1 MTLPLN
7 SRLSALYNTNGTQ
20 KDFSFG
26 FRVFFDPDNG
36 GYGLEVRRQTAD
48 GYEVI
53 PKSDYLV
60 LPVEDNSAGIV
71 RFSVAPSAGQ
81 KIYIAG
87 KTPTIQQLVL
97 TNFGRYSA
105 ESIETQF
112 DFITAIIQ
120 EWLSA
125 LGEETRQRIAADTA
139 LNQYVIQRIDAF
151 VQQVNQNWDDKSQEI
166 EDYIAAIMPSFTQ
179 TLRDE
184 IEAFAVAGMKDA
196 IDQTLADSKA
206 EIDDAVSRANA
217 AATAAAI
224 IGKLYDTP
232 EAGVDPVTGVAD
244 GAYFNVRSSSDESYV
259 DEYQNIGGVP
269 TPSGKSYPSSQ
280 ALNVVKQ
287 EQLEQKEKIGEV
299 AVKFLRASSL
309 GLVKWSDIDKKPPY
323 TATEYSDAYNNGVRI
338 ANAIK
343 AANDAG
349 FSEVVL
355 ETGNYPVFY
364 PNESGSTSFSTML
377 LSGAIF
383 LDGVKNMTVN
393 LGQSTLF
400 VLYDSVNKHQYN
412 PSPSSFAAWK
422 LAGAII
428 TATNCRG
435 ITFKNGRLYGDQ
447 YKRAWLSGEK
457 ETEQTYGIKC
467 SRNNRDFRFENMKF
481 TGFRGDGIQGMPR
494 GHVTIAST
502 ELQTW
507 KKGGLDTITGLP
519 NTQVGAYRS
528 AKITLAGAE
537 IIDQKIQIMGW
548 STRKI
553 AFRSTYIDAYF
564 FDSASNVIS
573 IQKTQQAADITVPFN
588 AAQVQ
593 LVAYDDERTT
603 DTVTYAL
610 LDFGI
615 TLGSGM
621 SYGFYVDQDC
631 EFYENMRGGISNL
644 GCGLKVFGARF
655 RDSGLSSKL
664 GFPAFSYTTQYGI
677 NLEDT
682 YINDLYID
690 GVLIDNVPI
699 PVITNTRNFTL
710 KSSIIKNAY
719 YGAVALFG
727 PNFADISENT
737 FENIGNLDRPIGSG
751 YNGLGYT
758 GSSNDTFAA
767 QIKFHNNKCIYT
779 NINFNVADNEKVI
792 LDISGNTV
800 YRGRFIVA
808 GNGIN
813 TKVVDNNVV
822 EVAGKGDIH
831 KGCYVSNAYTSGN
844 LISGVPLSIQEDAS
858 ASVHSMFEGFAAEG
872 NAILVKSN
880 LIIAEPFQPNRTVYL
895 SGDYKAEITGTKPVC
910 YIAAKAYDASTW
922 GSSLDTIVFNG
933 GEFSNIN
940 VVLQGTSSSRLYT
953 KLKVSF
959 NNYTFNNTEFTNQIR
974 NTYAGEIPEVMFSG
988 CTFDVSTLTA
998 LLRNTYNT
1006 PIIFNFSNCTFTSV
1020 AKRNFNFATESGIQ
1034 GRFFNCSFN
1043 NVVNTGSLITVDKT
1057 ASTTFDPPSLSAAG
1071 TAGDATTVDV
1081 TLSGAAIGD
1090 NVSAAFSRYNASIR
1104 LHPVVSAAN
1113 TVTVEFKNTSTT
1125 AVDLLSGTL
1134 TVKLI

>member
-1 MTLPLN
+1 MVDEIVTRQDLIDAQKDAKTLEDVINGAANTQVTARLGRKFWTLATLN
-7 SRLSALYNTNGTQ
+7 SKLNSVETAATQAIASMNAKVASVESARAQGLININDDVASVESVRVVAESQMNAKVASVEQIFDNKLSEWDVEAQGAIGEWEAAISLITQEDGVPALA
-20 KDFSFG
+20 
-26 FRVFFDPDNG
+26 V
-36 GYGLEVRRQTAD
+36 
-48 GYEVI
+48 
-53 PKSDYLV
+53 SDA
-60 LPVEDNSAGIV
+60 S
-71 RFSVAPSAGQ
+71 
-81 KIYIAG
+81 G
-87 KTPTIQQLVL
+87 KTQQQI
-97 TNFGRYSA
+97 ND
-105 ESIETQF
+105 SI
-112 DFITAIIQ
+112 
-120 EWLSA
+120 
-125 LGEETRQRIAADTA
+125 
-139 LNQYVIQRIDAF
+139 
-151 VQQVNQNWDDKSQEI
+151 
-166 EDYIAAIMPSFTQ
+166 
-179 TLRDE
+179 
-184 IEAFAVAGMKDA
+184 
-196 IDQTLADSKA
+196 
-206 EIDDAVSRANA
+206 
-217 AATAAAI
+217 
-224 IGKLYDTP
+224 
-232 EAGVDPVTGVAD
+232 
-244 GAYFNVRSSSDESYV
+244 
-259 DEYQNIGGVP
+259 
-269 TPSGKSYPSSQ
+269 
-280 ALNVVKQ
+280 
-287 EQLEQKEKIGEV
+287 
-299 AVKFLRASSL
+299 AVKLLLARET
-309 GLVKWSDIDKKPPY
+309 GLTHWDYPNKQPPY
-323 TATEYSDAYNNGVRI
+323 TPEEYEQAYNNGVRI

-343 AANDAG
+343 EANDAG

-355 ETGNYPVFY
+355 ETGNYPVLY
-364 PNESGSTSFSTML
+364 PNESGSTAFAEML

-383 LDGVKNMTVN
+383 LDSVKNMTVN

-412 PSPSSFAAWK
+412 PSPSSFAAWQ

-428 TATNCRG
+428 TTANCRG

-447 YKRAWLSGEK
+447 YKRAWLSGE
-457 ETEQTYGIKC
+457 EQTEQTYGIKC
-467 SRNNRDFRFENMKF
+467 SRNNRNFRFENIKF
-481 TGFRGDGIQGMPR
+481 TGFRGDGIQGLPR

-507 KKGGLDTITGLP
+507 TKGGLDTITGLP

-528 AKITLAGAE
+528 AKISLASAE

-564 FDSASNVIS
+564 FDSAGNVIS
-573 IQKTQQAADITVPFN
+573 IQKAQQAADITVPFN

-603 DTVTYAL
+603 DTVTYAS

-655 RDSGLSSKL
+655 RDSGRLSKL

-682 YINDLYID
+682 YINDLHID

-710 KSSIIKNAY
+710 KSSIIKNAH

-727 PNFADISENT
+727 SNFADISGNT

-779 NINFNVADNEKVI
+779 NINFNVAGNEKVI

-800 YRGRFIVA
+800 YRGRFIVV

-813 TKVVDNNVV
+813 TKVADNNVV
-822 EVAGKGDIH
+822 EVAGSAAIH

-844 LISGVPLSIQEDAS
+844 LVSGVPLGIQENAS
-858 ASVHSMFEGFAAEG
+858 ASVHSLFEGFAAAG
-872 NAILVKSN
+872 NTALVKSN
-880 LIIAEPFQPNRTVYL
+880 LTIAEPIQPNGTVYL
-895 SGDYKAEITGTKPVC
+895 SGDYKAEITGTKPAC
-910 YIAAKAYDASTW
+910 YIAASAYDASTW
-922 GSSLDTIVFNG
+922 DSSLDTIVFNG

-959 NNYTFNNTEFTNQIR
+959 NNYTFNNTEITNQIR
-974 NTYAGEIPEVMFSG
+974 NTYSGEIPEVMFSG
-988 CTFDVSTLTA
+988 CTFDVSNLTN
-998 LLRNTYNT
+998 LLWNTYNT
-1006 PIIFNFSNCTFTSV
+1006 PIIFNFLNCTFTSL
-1020 AKRNFNFATESGIQ
+1020 AKRNFNFATASGIQ

-1043 NVVNTGSLITVDKT
+1043 NVINTGSLITVDKT
-1057 ASTTFDPPSLSAAG
+1057 ASITFDPPSLAPSG
-1071 TAGDATTVDV
+1071 TTGDSTTTTV

-1104 LHPVVSAAN
+1104 LHPVVSAAD
-1113 TVTVEFKNTSTT
+1113 TVTVEFKNISAT
-1125 AVDLLSGTL
+1125 AVDLASGVL
-1134 TVKLI
+1134 RVKLI